1 MSEKIAEG
9 RRRFLQITTAGTAI
23 GLLGGRGRAALAE
36 QKTIVFN
43 DSGGASA
50 EAAKV
55 AFGDPFEAATG
66 VKVNITAPAQVSKL
80 KAMVE
85 AGNVEWDVAELVSQE
100 HELAIRLGLI
110 QPLDKS
116 VVDTSHLWD
125 EAHDD
130 HAVVFAYY
138 STAMGYNKATADEAK
153 RPKSWVDFW
162 NVDAFP
168 GRRAL
173 RNHPVDNL
181 EFALMADGVSP
192 DQLYPLDLDRAFTSL
207 DRIKP
212 HIAVWWKDGA
222 QPAQMLL
229 DGEVDYT
236 SGWHG
241 RFFAL
246 AKAGESRIGVEW
258 NQGMVKRSWVG
269 VPVGAKNPAEAMQL
283 IALMIKPENSAK
295 YAEGISYICGDPRA
309 FDFLPEAVKP
319 WVVTNPA
326 VKQHMVTA
334 NEQWW
339 IDNLETAQQ
348 RWTDWIAV

>member
-1 MSEKIAEG
+1 MSDKIQQE
-9 RRRFLQITTAGTAI
+9 RRHFLKVTTAGTAI
-23 GLLGGRGRAALAE
+23 GLLGGLSRGAQAD
-36 QKTIVFN
+36 QKVIVFN

-50 EAAKV
+50 AAAKSG
-55 AFGDPFEAATG
+55 FREPFEAATG

-80 KAMVE
+80 QAMVD

-100 HELAIRLGLI
+100 HELAIRKGLM

-116 VVDTSHLWD
+116 VVDTSHLWE
-125 EAHDD
+125 EARDD
-130 HAVVFAYY
+130 YSVVFAYY
-138 STAMGYNKATADEAK
+138 STAMGYNKTKIAEAG
-153 RPKSWVDFW
+153 RPKSWADFW
-162 NVDAFP
+162 NVAAFP

-181 EFALMADGVSP
+181 EFALMADGVAP
-192 DQLYPLDLDRAFTSL
+192 DQLYPLDLDRAFASL
-207 DRIKP
+207 DRIKKDV
-212 HIAVWWKDGA
+212 AVWWKDGA

-229 DGEVDYT
+229 DGEVDFT

-246 AKAGESRIGVEW
+246 AKAGEERIGVEW

-269 VPVGAKNPAEAMQL
+269 VPVGAKNPVEAMQL
-283 IALMIKPENSAK
+283 IALMINPQNSAK

-309 FDFLPEAVKP
+309 FDYLPESVKP

-326 VKQHMVTA
+326 VKGRMVTA

-339 IDNLETAQQ
+339 IDNLEVAQQ
-348 RWTDWIAV
+348 RWNDWIAV